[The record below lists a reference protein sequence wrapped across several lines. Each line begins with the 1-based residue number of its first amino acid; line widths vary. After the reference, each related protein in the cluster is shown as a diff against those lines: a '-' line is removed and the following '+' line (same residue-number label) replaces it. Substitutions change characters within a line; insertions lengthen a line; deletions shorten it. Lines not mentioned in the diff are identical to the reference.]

1 MGASQEMLTFQW
13 EMPGS
18 HAESNLET
26 KQAAEKQ
33 QQSNF

>member
-1 MGASQEMLTFQW
+1 MAA
-13 EMPGS
+13 S

-26 KQAAEKQ
+26 KQAAKKQ